1 MNTDMVKTFVHRI
14 FLPFKQTLA
23 LIPAMN
29 VEQTNEIQEVQ
40 QPLSKTVITRI

>member
-1 MNTDMVKTFVHRI
+1 MNIDMVRTFVHRN

-29 VEQTNEIQEVQ
+29 VEQTNKIQEVQ
-40 QPLSKTVITRI
+40 QPLSKPVITQS